1 MCSIQKEF
9 SVSLKLH
16 PDARARMEML
26 VIPEMEVESPR
37 EPEATSPPPAH
48 GDADAE
54 RTVP

>member
-1 MCSIQKEF
+1 M
-9 SVSLKLH
+9 SLKLH